1 MAQTPNQP
9 APTPD
14 GGSKKRGLALG
25 LIALFMLIAVA
36 AFGFAIYLLTQA
48 SSPDEVDHD
57 AAVAAVQSTSS
68 TQPESGDGDTTET
81 DTDASPAPPHDVT
94 GTWTVDT
101 STGDWDYE
109 QATGSF
115 VGFRVGEELVG
126 IGTAEAV
133 GRTGN
138 VNGTLEIADQQLT
151 TANFTVDMASITTN
165 ESRRDRRV
173 QEALNVGRHPEATFS
188 TTQPLDFGDV
198 VSGETQQ
205 LTAIGDLMING
216 TTMSV
221 AFPLTASL
229 VEDTIVVTGSLD
241 ITFSDYG
248 IEVPRAPAVL
258 SANDH
263 GPIELQLLFTRS

>member
-9 APTPD
+9 APTPE

-25 LIALFMLIAVA
+25 LVALFMLIAVA
-36 AFGFAIYLLTQA
+36 AFGFAVYLLTQG

-57 AAVAAVQSTSS
+57 AAVAAVQSSSS
-68 TQPESGDGDTTET
+68 TQPESNNADTSA
-81 DTDASPAPPHDVT
+81 DNDAANASPHDLT
-94 GTWTVDT
+94 GTWSVDT
-101 STGDWDYE
+101 STGEWDYE

-126 IGTAEAV
+126 IGTTEAV

-138 VNGTLEIADQQLT
+138 VNGTLDIAGQQLT
-151 TANFTVDMASITTN
+151 AANFTVDMASITTN

-173 QEALNVGRHPEATFS
+173 LDALNVGEHPEATFVI
-188 TTQPLDFGDV
+188 TQPVDFGDV
-198 VSGETQQ
+198 VAGETQQ
-205 LTAIGDLMING
+205 LSATGDLTING
-216 TTMSV
+216 TTTSV
-221 AFPLTASL
+221 EFPLTASL
-229 VEDTIVVTGSLD
+229 VENTIVVTGSLD

-258 SANDH
+258 SASDH
-263 GPIELQLLFTRS
+263 GPIELQLLFTRA